1 MSSRVITP
9 ESAWQD
15 WLAAASAKPFPEQR
29 FRNVVVLAAHPDDE
43 TLGASGLVQRLH
55 EQGAAVSL
63 VVATDGE
70 AAFPDAGQ
78 DERAELGR
86 QRRRELAESLRA
98 QGLGTVAVHWLGL
111 PDSGLAEHQEQLA
124 QALTELLDGA
134 DLCLLPWPG
143 DPHPDHQ
150 IVGEAGLRVAPVSAH
165 RFAYPVWMWHWYQP
179 SDHAI
184 PRDHAVTHRLSDA
197 QRSRKAAG
205 IAAFASQLKPGPRGE
220 EPILPAD
227 MLSHFDR
234 DTEVLFRQ
242 PPSAGAPISR
252 FVQLYERDDDPWQVS
267 DRWYE
272 RRKREI
278 LLASLPREQYGVA
291 VEPAC
296 GIGVLTR
303 TLAARCDR
311 VLAFDP
317 APNAVRRAH
326 ALTRDLL
333 NVSVRTGALPEDL
346 PPGPVDLVVFSEIL
360 YYLGEEQLRD
370 TIDRAVA
377 ALAPQGQLVAVHWLP
392 WAPEAPMD
400 GERAHAILVS
410 HPGLR
415 VLVEHRDERFLSHV
429 LARR

>member
-1 MSSRVITP
+1 MSRRAITP
-9 ESAWQD
+9 ESDWRG
-15 WLAAASAKPFPEQR
+15 WLADVAAEPFPEER
-29 FRNVVVLAAHPDDE
+29 FTKVVVVAAHPDDE
-43 TLGASGLVQRLH
+43 TLGASGLVQWLH
-55 EQGAAVSL
+55 EQGAEVSL
-63 VVATDGE
+63 VIATDGE
-70 AAFPDAGQ
+70 AAFPDANQ
-78 DERAELGR
+78 EKRAELGQ
-86 QRRRELAESLRA
+86 QRRRELFESLRA

-111 PDSGLAEHQEQLA
+111 PDSGLAEHHDRLA
-124 QALTELLDGA
+124 VALAELLAGA

-143 DPHPDHQ
+143 DPHPDHR
-150 IVGEAGLRVAPVSAH
+150 IVGETGLRVAPVSAH
-165 RFAYPVWMWHWYQP
+165 RFAYPIWMWHWHQP
-179 SDHAI
+179 SDQAI
-184 PRDHAVTHRLSDA
+184 PRDHAVTHRLSAA
-197 QRSRKAAG
+197 QRGRKAAG

-220 EPILPAD
+220 EPILTAE

-252 FVQLYERDDDPWQVS
+252 FVELYDYDDDPWRVS

-272 RRKREI
+272 RRKSAV

-303 TLAARCDR
+303 SLAARCDE

-326 ALTRDLL
+326 IRTLDLL
-333 NVSVRTGALPEDL
+333 NVSVRTGALPQDL
-346 PPGPVDLVVFSEIL
+346 PSGPVDLVVFSEIL
-360 YYLGEEQLRD
+360 YYLGEGQLRD

-377 ALAPQGQLVAVHWLP
+377 ALRPDGQLVAVHWRP

-400 GERAHAILVS
+400 GERAHEVLLA
-410 HPGLR
+410 HPGVR
-415 VLVEHRDERFLSHV
+415 VLVEHWDERFVLHV

>member
-1 MSSRVITP
+1 MSARVITP
-9 ESAWQD
+9 ESDWQD
-15 WLAAASAKPFPEQR
+15 WLADVSAEPFPEQS
-29 FRNVVVLAAHPDDE
+29 FGKVVVVAAHPDDE

-55 EQGAAVSL
+55 ERGAGVSL
-63 VVATDGE
+63 VIATDGE

-86 QRRRELAESLRA
+86 QRRRELSESLRA
-98 QGLGTVAVHWLGL
+98 QGLGPVAVHWLGL
-111 PDSGLAEHQEQLA
+111 PDSGLAEHQERLA
-124 QALTELLDGA
+124 AALAELLEDA

-150 IVGEAGLRVAPVSAH
+150 VVGQTVLRVAPVAAH
-165 RFAYPVWMWHWYQP
+165 RFAYPVWMWHWHQP
-179 SDHAI
+179 SDQII
-184 PRDHAVTHRLSDA
+184 PRDHAVTYRLGDA

-220 EPILPAD
+220 EPILTAE
-227 MLSHFDR
+227 MLGHFDR

-252 FVQLYERDDDPWQVS
+252 FVELYERDDDPWRVA

-272 RRKREI
+272 GRKRAV
-278 LLASLPREQYGVA
+278 LLASLPQEEYGVA

-303 TLAARCDR
+303 SLAARCDQ
-311 VLAFDP
+311 VVAFDP
-317 APNAVRRAH
+317 APNAVRRAR
-326 ALTRDLL
+326 ARTLDLL
-333 NVSVRTGALPEDL
+333 NVSVRTGALPQDL
-346 PPGPVDLVVFSEIL
+346 PSGPVDLLVFSEIL
-360 YYLGEEQLRD
+360 YYLGEGQLRE
-370 TIDRAVA
+370 TIDRAVT
-377 ALAPQGQLVAVHWLP
+377 ALPPDGQLAAVHWRP
-392 WAPEAPMD
+392 WAPEAPMS
-400 GERAHAILVS
+400 GERAHEILVA

-415 VLVEHRDERFLSHV
+415 VLVEHWDEQFVLHV